1 MHLYKVGL
9 ETSGTANDVNE
20 EANDEIEIFCM
31 CYSDNVDAIGKKKMS
46 KFYYEV
52 KLFGINVAQMWTIV

>member
-1 MHLYKVGL
+1 MGL
-9 ETSGTANDVNE
+9 ETSRTANDVNE
-20 EANDEIEIFCM
+20 EATGVNEILCM
-31 CYSDNVDAIGKKKMS
+31 YYSNNVDATGKKKMS